1 MKAKILELIGKYYG
15 TQVEIDFEDG
25 LEPLIIKIWERGDK
39 PSDRQLSKNVD
50 YFESNHYEND
60 ASYNRAMHLV
70 AAVLSL
76 NIIKEGNYICA
87 GMKQGD
93 GTILV
98 GSWSDNNRK
107 NEWVVDLNK
116 NEWMVDLKELEES
129 GNNEA
134 EMMAIKHLELKTRG
148 LK

>member
-76 NIIKEGNYICA
+76 NIIKDGLSMEIRGGSGGRGGCEPEKE
-87 GMKQGD
+87 KQN
-93 GTILV
+93 IQVPSKWEL
-98 GSWSDNNRK
+98 RK
-107 NEWVVDLNK
+107 
-116 NEWMVDLKELEES
+116 M
-129 GNNEA
+129 G
-134 EMMAIKHLELKTRG
+134 IKV
-148 LK
+148 